1 MEFEEYVSAF
11 LDGALSPSEETE
23 FLHIL
28 SVSPE
33 KRAML
38 HQHLGL
44 RSMLAAD
51 ARVASVPSHLDAAIL
66 GAAGIGAGI
75 GAAGGAAA
83 GGAALGTSTSGISS
97 GAAMTGAAVTA
108 ASLGA
113 GVSDG
118 VAASSAP
125 AATSTTASGVAALAA
140 GSWWTLR
147 RMLVAALLGVS
158 LFTGGYLLSSLDKDS
173 ERETPDASSQ
183 PTAAHDALS
192 TTGESASSVASSGA
206 TNAHDGATP
215 TTQHTVTSPP
225 PTRTVW
231 ITRVDTVYLPAVA
244 QRNDTVRVT
253 RIDTVLIAIAQ
264 TDHGTRPITIV
275 QSPSL
280 QAFAATPGRFDVEI
294 QREHLTTWP
303 YIDHARLG
311 VDREQQHFALHAG
324 YAFDV
329 HHAVGVSLSEKSF
342 AMEYYRI
349 ENDSLYL
356 FQRQSAMLVG
366 SGFYRFS
373 QPLWTGVT
381 PEFTLRIGGT
391 SLGPVFGGRLA
402 VQFAP
407 LERLGI
413 VIGADASLLAYKY
426 KDNIFTSHTLGLTY
440 GLRYRF

>member
-1 MEFEEYVSAF
+1 
-11 LDGALSPSEETE
+11 
-23 FLHIL
+23 
-28 SVSPE
+28 
-33 KRAML
+33 
-38 HQHLGL
+38 
-44 RSMLAAD
+44 
-51 ARVASVPSHLDAAIL
+51 
-66 GAAGIGAGI
+66 
-75 GAAGGAAA
+75 
-83 GGAALGTSTSGISS
+83 
-97 GAAMTGAAVTA
+97 
-108 ASLGA
+108 
-113 GVSDG
+113 
-118 VAASSAP
+118 
-125 AATSTTASGVAALAA
+125 
-140 GSWWTLR
+140 
-147 RMLVAALLGVS
+147 MLVAALLGVS
-158 LFTGGYLLSSLDKDS
+158 LFTGGYLLSSLENDA
-173 ERETPDASSQ
+173 EPETPGTSSQ
-183 PTAAHDALS
+183 PMAMRDALNTAA
-192 TTGESASSVASSGA
+192 ESASSAASTGA
-206 TNAHDGATP
+206 TDAHDGATP
-215 TTQHTVTSPP
+215 ASRHTATSPP

-244 QRNDTVRVT
+244 QRGDTVRVT

-280 QAFAATPGRFDVEI
+280 QPFAPGPGRFDVEI

-303 YIDHARLG
+303 YIDHERLG

-324 YAFDV
+324 YAFDM
-329 HHAVGVSLSEKSF
+329 HHAVGVSLAEKSF

-356 FQRQSAMLVG
+356 FQRQSAMVVG

-373 QPLWTGVT
+373 QPLWTGIT